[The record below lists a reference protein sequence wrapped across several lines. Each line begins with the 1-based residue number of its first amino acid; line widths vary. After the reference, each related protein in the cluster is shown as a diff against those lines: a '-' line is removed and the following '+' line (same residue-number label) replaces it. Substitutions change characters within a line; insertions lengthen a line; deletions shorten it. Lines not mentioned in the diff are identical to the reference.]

1 MKKVREVQSDQYL
14 SSSELKSRIRDIP
27 DFPVPGILYRDIA
40 PLLSD
45 SRSFRSTIHCLA
57 NQFRDLPIDLI
68 GAAEARGFLF
78 AAPLAIELNVGLIP
92 IRKPGKL
99 PWKTLSYSYELE
111 YGSNELHI
119 HADAIPKGAKVLLLD
134 DLLATGGTME
144 ACAQLVEKA
153 GGTVAACAFVIE
165 LCGLGG
171 REKLKDYDVVSL
183 LQY

>member
-1 MKKVREVQSDQYL
+1 MLFEKYL

-27 DFPVPGILYRDIA
+27 DFPVPGILYRDIT
-40 PLLSD
+40 PLLGD
-45 SRSFRSTIHCLA
+45 SRSFQSTIHCLA
-57 NQFRDLPIDLI
+57 EQFRDQPIDLI

-78 AAPLAIELNVGLIP
+78 AAPLAIELGVGVIP

-99 PWKTLSYSYELE
+99 PWKTMSYSYDLE

-119 HADAIPKGAKVLLLD
+119 HADAVPQGAKVLLLD

-144 ACAQLVEKA
+144 ACARLIERA

-165 LCGLGG
+165 LSDLGG
-171 REKLKDYDVVSL
+171 RERLRPYNVVSL